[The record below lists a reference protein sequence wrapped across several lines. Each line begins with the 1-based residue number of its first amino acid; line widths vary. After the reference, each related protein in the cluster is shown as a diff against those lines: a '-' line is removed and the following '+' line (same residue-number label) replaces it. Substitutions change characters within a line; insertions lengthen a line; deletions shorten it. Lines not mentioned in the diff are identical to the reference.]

1 LGVDWALAEVVVE
14 VTGLAEVS
22 GLLNNPGMG
31 GTAPGGSKTPC
42 VRYSRSQCFQYGLE
56 RG

>member
-1 LGVDWALAEVVVE
+1 VERVFAAWPKLGVDWALAEVVLD

-31 GTAPGGSKTPC
+31 GTAPGGS
-42 VRYSRSQCFQYGLE
+42 
-56 RG
+56 